1 MTTTAQPP
9 TTTGATPPRITRPA
23 SVTPGFLQGLVSRV
37 AGSGGA
43 TWPLTEVYTGELL
56 VELPQSTPHD
66 IEQAFVRARRA
77 QAQWAQ
83 WPLSKRLAVFKRA
96 HTLFIDNAQTTTDLI
111 QVESGKN
118 RRMAI
123 EETCD
128 PPMVMSHYL
137 KRAAKLL
144 APVKRGGP
152 VPFLTTS
159 TEIRQPKGV
168 VGIIG
173 PWNFPFATGISD
185 SIAALM
191 AGNGIVLKPDNK
203 TALSPLYGVQLL
215 EEAGLPKGLFQ
226 VVCGEGPDVGPTL
239 IDNAN
244 YVMFTGSTATGRVI
258 GERAGRNLIGCCLE
272 LGGKNPMIVLE
283 DANMDEVVQGAL
295 FGAFGNT
302 GQICMH
308 IERMYLPESRY
319 EEFKAAFVAAAESLD
334 VRAAYDF
341 GPDMGSLVSVE
352 HMHNVQAHVDDAVAR
367 GATVLTGGKARPD
380 LGPAFFEPTILEGVT
395 SEMRCGVTET
405 FGPVVALHSYRTVD
419 EAVALAN
426 DTDYGLNA
434 SVWGTDLDA
443 ACAVA
448 ARIEAG
454 NVNVNDILATAF
466 ASKGTPS
473 GGVKTSGVGARHGD
487 QGLLKYTDVQ
497 NLAVLKKQ
505 VMGARPGQDYD
516 DYVKGMLSGLKMM
529 RKVRIR

>member
-1 MTTTAQPP
+1 MSPK
-9 TTTGATPPRITRPA
+9 RPA
-23 SVTPGFLQGLVSRV
+23 SITDAFLKQLVSRV
-37 AGSGGA
+37 PSTSGG
-43 TWPLTEVYTGELL
+43 TWKLTEVYTGELL
-56 VELPQSTPHD
+56 VELPQSTPED
-66 IEQAFVRARRA
+66 IERAFAAARTA
-77 QAQWAQ
+77 QVGWAAR
-83 WPLSKRLAVFKRA
+83 PLSERLAVFKRA

-137 KRAAKLL
+137 KRAPKLL
-144 APVKRGGP
+144 ASVKRGGP
-152 VPFLTTS
+152 VPFLSNS

-168 VGIIG
+168 VGIIA

-191 AGNGIVLKPDNK
+191 AGNAVVLKPDNK
-203 TALSPLYGVQLL
+203 TALSPLYGIAML

-283 DANMDEVVQGAL
+283 DADFDEVVQGAL

-308 IERMYLPESRY
+308 IERMYLPRSRY
-319 EEFKAAFVAAAESLD
+319 EEFKSKFVAATEALSLG
-334 VRAAYDF
+334 ASYDF
-341 GPDMGSLVSVE
+341 GMDVGSLVSPD
-352 HMHNVQAHVDDAVAR
+352 HMERVQSHVDDAVAK
-367 GATVLTGGKARPD
+367 GATVVTGGRARPD

-395 SEMRCGVTET
+395 KEMISGTLET
-405 FGPVVALHSYRTVD
+405 FGPVVALHAYDTVD

-434 SVWGTDLDA
+434 SVWGGDLKA
-443 ACAVA
+443 ACQVGR
-448 ARIEAG
+448 RIESG
-454 NVNVNDILATAF
+454 NVNINDILATAF

-473 GGVKTSGVGARHGD
+473 GGVKQSGVGARHGD

-505 VMGARPGQDYD
+505 VMGARPGQDYEA
-516 DYVKGMLSGLKMM
+516 YVKSMLSGLKMM
-529 RKVRIR
+529 RKTRIR

>member
-1 MTTTAQPP
+1 MSL
-9 TTTGATPPRITRPA
+9 RRPA
-23 SVTPGFLQGLVSRV
+23 SVTDDFLRALVARV
-37 AGSGGA
+37 PSSDGG
-43 TWPLTEVYTGELL
+43 TWKLTEVYTGELL
-56 VELPQSTPHD
+56 VELPQSTEAD
-66 IEQAFVRARRA
+66 IERAFATARAA
-77 QAQWAQ
+77 QAEWAAR
-83 WPLSKRLAVFKRA
+83 PLKKRLEVFKRA
-96 HTLFIDNAQTTTDLI
+96 HALFLERAQITTDLI

-128 PPMVMSHYL
+128 PVMVMSHYL
-137 KRAAKLL
+137 KRAPRLL

-152 VPFLTTS
+152 IPFLTTS

-168 VGIIG
+168 VGIIA

-185 SIAALM
+185 SISALM
-191 AGNGIVLKPDNK
+191 AGNAIVLKPDNK
-203 TALSPLYGVQLL
+203 TALSPLYGIQLL

-239 IDNAN
+239 IDHAN

-283 DANMDEVVQGAL
+283 DADLADVVQGAI

-308 IERMYLPESRY
+308 IERMYLPETRY
-319 EEFKAAFVAAAESLD
+319 AEFRDAFVAATERLLLGAS
-334 VRAAYDF
+334 YDF
-341 GPDMGSLVSVE
+341 GPDMGSLVSPD
-352 HMHNVQAHVDDAVAR
+352 HMERVRSHVDDAVAK
-367 GATVLTGGKARPD
+367 GATVLTGGRPRPD

-395 SEMRCGVTET
+395 TDMLAGVTET
-405 FGPVVALHSYRTVD
+405 FGPVVALHRYRTVD
-419 EAVALAN
+419 EAIELAN

-434 SVWGTDLDA
+434 SVWGSDVAT
-443 ACAVA
+443 ACQVGM
-448 ARIEAG
+448 RIHSG

-466 ASKGTPS
+466 AAKGTPS
-473 GGVKTSGVGARHGD
+473 GGVKQSGVGGRHGD
-487 QGLLKYTDVQ
+487 QGMLKYTDVQ

-516 DYVKGMLSGLKMM
+516 EYVKGMLGGLRMM
-529 RKVRIR
+529 RKAGIR

>member
-1 MTTTAQPP
+1 MTLQ
-9 TTTGATPPRITRPA
+9 RPA
-23 SVTPGFLQGLVSRV
+23 SITDAFLDRLVARV
-37 AGSGGA
+37 PSTSGG
-43 TWPLTEVYTGELL
+43 TWKLTEVYTGDLL
-56 VELPQSTPHD
+56 VELPQSTPAD
-66 IEQAFVRARRA
+66 IDAAFATARAA
-77 QAQWAQ
+77 QREWAAR
-83 WPLSKRLAVFKRA
+83 PLKQRLEVFKRA
-96 HTLFIDNAQTTTDLI
+96 HALFLDNAHTTTDLI

-128 PPMVMSHYL
+128 PVMVMSHYL
-137 KRAAKLL
+137 KRAPHLL
-144 APVKRGGP
+144 KPVKRGGP
-152 VPFLTTS
+152 VPFLSSS

-168 VGIIG
+168 VGIIA

-191 AGNGIVLKPDNK
+191 AGNAIVLKPDNK
-203 TALSPLYGVQLL
+203 TALSPLYGVQML

-283 DANMDEVVQGAL
+283 DADLEEVVQGAI

-308 IERMYLPESRY
+308 IERMYLPASRY
-319 EEFKAAFVAAAESLD
+319 DEFRARFVAATEALTIGAS
-334 VRAAYDF
+334 YDF
-341 GPDMGSLVSVE
+341 GPDMGSLVSPD
-352 HMHNVQAHVDDAVAR
+352 HMERVRAHVDDAVAK
-367 GATVLTGGKARPD
+367 GATVLTGGRARPD

-395 SEMRCGVTET
+395 QEMLCGVTET
-405 FGPVVALHSYRTVD
+405 FGPVVALHRYSSVD

-434 SVWGTDLDA
+434 SVWGGDLA
-443 ACAVA
+443 TACQVGK
-448 ARIEAG
+448 RIESG

-473 GGVKTSGVGARHGD
+473 GGVKQSGVGARHGD

-505 VMGARPGQDYD
+505 VMGARPGQDYEK
-516 DYVKGMLSGLKMM
+516 YVKGMLSGLRMM
-529 RKVRIR
+529 RRTGIR

>member
-1 MTTTAQPP
+1 MSLQ
-9 TTTGATPPRITRPA
+9 RPA
-23 SVTPGFLQGLVSRV
+23 SITDEFLQKLVARV
-37 AGSGGA
+37 PSTSGG
-43 TWPLTEVYTGELL
+43 TWKLTEVYTGEVL
-56 VELPQSTPHD
+56 VELPQSTPED
-66 IEQAFVRARRA
+66 IERAFATARAAQVEWARR
-77 QAQWAQ
+77 
-83 WPLSKRLAVFKRA
+83 PLKQRLEVFKRA
-96 HTLFIDNAQTTTDLI
+96 HSLFLDNAVTTTDLI

-128 PPMVMSHYL
+128 PVMVMSHYI
-137 KRAAKLL
+137 KRAPKLL

-152 VPFLTTS
+152 VPLVSSS

-168 VGIIG
+168 VGIIA

-185 SIAALM
+185 SISALM
-191 AGNGIVLKPDNK
+191 AGNAIVLKPDNK
-203 TALSPLYGVQLL
+203 TALSPLYGVQML

-239 IDNAN
+239 IDNSN

-283 DANMDEVVQGAL
+283 DANIDEVVQGAI

-308 IERMYLPESRY
+308 IERMYLPESKYDEIRS
-319 EEFKAAFVAAAESLD
+319 KFVAATEALTVGAS
-334 VRAAYDF
+334 YDF
-341 GPDMGSLVSVE
+341 GPDMGSLVSPD
-352 HMHNVQAHVDDAVAR
+352 HKDRVQSHVDDAVAK
-367 GATVLTGGKARPD
+367 GATVVTGGKARPD

-395 SEMRCGVTET
+395 KDMLCGVTET
-405 FGPVVALHSYRTVD
+405 FGPVVALHSYKTVD

-426 DTDYGLNA
+426 DTEYGLNA
-434 SVWGTDLDA
+434 SVWGGDIAT
-443 ACAVA
+443 ACQVGK
-448 ARIEAG
+448 RIESG

-473 GGVKTSGVGARHGD
+473 GGVKQSGVGARHGD

-505 VMGARPGQDYD
+505 VMGAKPGADYD
-516 DYVKGMLSGLKMM
+516 KYVKGMLGGLRMM
-529 RKVRIR
+529 RKTGIR